1 MNQIPPKSPNLSL
14 KVTEMGNIIE
24 TVYMTR
30 RNNKQCIKMLPDGKY
45 LVCSTGE
52 VKDIE
57 KKYKTRLD
65 SYKSILRTFNRIR
78 GLINTNITNSD
89 FVRWCTL
96 TYAENMTDT
105 KRLMKD
111 FEKFHK
117 RFVYYCSKKGYS
129 KPEYIVIMEPQGR
142 GAWHAHLLY
151 IWKDMKAPYIPN
163 SDFADLWGHG
173 FVKIKKLN
181 NCDNIGAYL
190 TAYLGDMEVSELNK
204 LSAEDML
211 KIDGCS
217 VVDKEFLD
225 ENGVKVKKAIV
236 KGARLG
242 FYPAKF
248 NMFRHSK
255 GILEPTIEYL
265 PQFEAEKK
273 VLGATKTFESAVK
286 ICDADN
292 DFETII
298 IREQYNKARRKIQ

>member
-1 MNQIPPKSPNLSL
+1 
-14 KVTEMGNIIE
+14 MGNIIE

-45 LVCSTGE
+45 LVVSTGE
-52 VKDIE
+52 VKEIE
-57 KKYKTRLD
+57 KHYKTRLD
-65 SYKSILRTFNRIR
+65 SYKSILRTFARIR
-78 GLINTNITNSD
+78 GLINSNVVDSD
-89 FVRWCTL
+89 YVRWCTL

-117 RFVYYCSKKGYS
+117 RFLYYCTKMGFSR
-129 KPEYIVIMEPQGR
+129 PEYIVIMEPQGR

-151 IWKDMKAPYIPN
+151 IWQDMKAPYIPN
-163 SDFADLWGHG
+163 NVFADLWGHG

-190 TAYLGDMEVSELNK
+190 TAYLGDMEVSEMDK
-204 LSAEDML
+204 LSVDDIL

-225 ENGVKVKKAIV
+225 ENGRLVKKAII

-248 NMFRHSK
+248 NMYRHSK
-255 GILEPTIEYL
+255 GIKEPVIDYMT
-265 PQFEAEKK
+265 QFDANKK
-273 VLGATKTFESAVK
+273 VSGATKTFESAVK
-286 ICDADN
+286 ICDSDN
-292 DFETII
+292 DFETVI
-298 IREQYNKARRKIQ
+298 IREQYNKAKRKIQ